1 MDYDSR
7 LELSFYSNIS
17 TINEAHRVYLV
28 QHIETKKIYIKK
40 ILSVYNLSVYQRL
53 KDRPVYG
60 IPRIYCL
67 HEENNE
73 LTVIEEYISGS
84 TLEEILENSG
94 AISETDTE
102 KYLLELCDIVHEL
115 HTETVPIIHRDI
127 KPSNIIITSHGH
139 VALID
144 LNAARPNTHKEE
156 DTVLLGTKGYAAPEQ
171 YGFGS
176 SDITADIYAIGML
189 INTMLCGKFLS
200 EPISDS
206 RFTPIIRRCTMLD
219 PKERFRSVSE
229 LRSAILRNIS
239 TPSRTPA
246 AATRRD
252 FLPPGFRSG
261 HPLHM
266 LLATPVY
273 LFLLWICL
281 TLNIKD
287 LTAGALWYTRILFL
301 LMFFSAVACIT
312 NYLNIQSIMPLCR
325 SSQKPVKLVGV
336 LALTACLVAVLF
348 FVMLLGVIVVFD
360 YSIP

>member
-1 MDYDSR
+1 MDNNSR

-17 TINEAHRVYLV
+17 TLNEAHRIYLV
-28 QHIETKKIYIKK
+28 RHIETQKIYVKK

-53 KDRPVYG
+53 KDCPIQG
-60 IPRIYCL
+60 IPHIYCL

-84 TLEEILENSG
+84 TLEEILETSG
-94 AISETDTE
+94 ALSEAATE

-115 HTETVPIIHRDI
+115 HTETTPIIHRDI
-127 KPSNIIITSHGH
+127 KPSNIIITPHGH
-139 VALID
+139 VFLID
-144 LNAARPNTHKEE
+144 LNAARPNIPKEE

-189 INTMLCGKFLS
+189 INTMLNGKYLS
-200 EPISDS
+200 QPISYS

-219 PKERFRSVSE
+219 PEKRFHSVSD
-229 LRSAILRNIS
+229 LRSAIYRENASAL
-239 TPSRTPA
+239 RTPA
-246 AATRRD
+246 AGTRRK

-261 HPLHM
+261 QILPM

-273 LFLLWICL
+273 LFLLWFCL
-281 TLNIKD
+281 TLDIKSPSI
-287 LTAGALWYTRILFL
+287 GALWFMRIFL
-301 LMFFSAVACIT
+301 LLIAFSVIACIT
-312 NYLNIQSIMPLCR
+312 DYLNIQSIMPLCR
-325 SSQKPVKLVGV
+325 STRKSIKLIGV
-336 LALTACLVAVLF
+336 LALTVCLVAVLF
-348 FVMLLGVIVVFD
+348 FIMLLGVIVVFD